1 LECSHHC
8 KFEIRLYCDGEMAYT
23 VDMNR
28 LSVCQLI
35 ITVFSSAYRCRLQA
49 LIPTVFLIRQFNS
62 LLCFFSA
69 QGEGKCFNKLF
80 LLFKETLLNKTS
92 VDALDI
98 SVAAENQSIDICDL
112 ERDIGPITEPE
123 VSSATV
129 LSSTTSFF
137 YVSESISLFC
147 SIHLTLLFRFNFTNQ
162 VLATLRPI
170 KHMAICNKYEAQCET
185 TRMLCMLSKRPE
197 IHSYINKFGIV
208 TILVKDL
215 LNTRYSLFVSLPHKH
230 QKW

>member
-1 LECSHHC
+1 
-8 KFEIRLYCDGEMAYT
+8 
-23 VDMNR
+23 
-28 LSVCQLI
+28 
-35 ITVFSSAYRCRLQA
+35 
-49 LIPTVFLIRQFNS
+49 
-62 LLCFFSA
+62 
-69 QGEGKCFNKLF
+69 
-80 LLFKETLLNKTS
+80 
-92 VDALDI
+92 LDI

-123 VSSATV
+123 VSSASF

-147 SIHLTLLFRFNFTNQ
+147 AIHLTLLFRFNFTYQ

-215 LNTRYSLFVSLPHKH
+215 LNTRYSLFVWLPHKH
-230 QKW
+230 QKGWVRLSIWLWRFVIWTFNHSHRYCQWTRQHAMLALAALSETECCQVRAMTDRCTHRPSSPH